1 MMLQSLEKYAVRE
14 EGSHLTVSPPLGIS
28 EQF

>member
-1 MMLQSLEKYAVRE
+1 MMLQSLEKYAVSG